1 MARIIISVSSLL
13 LLHATLLASEAGG
26 LSFLNIPTSA
36 LSASLGSTTTAD
48 LGRPSAL
55 IQNPANIWQFK
66 RFAISFSDR
75 SLLGGIQ
82 GIKYHNVFFG
92 FRVKQ
97 LALGL
102 GCLYYSVDN
111 IEQYDDQAVY
121 LGNFSFQNVA
131 IPFGFSLKTSG
142 LLWGVGFSY
151 ITQNFSNIGYTKETF
166 FAGDI
171 GVTAT
176 DLLPKS
182 NRYDLTVSYVNKMLF
197 SKTPKVA
204 LVNSASSN
212 SILGFKGLLRNNIFS
227 TALFLDLLV
236 NPSINIRNMRL
247 AGQLQAKY
255 GETKVGINAGVN
267 SLPLYQAAEVTYGD
281 LSKYSMKKSFGFYF
295 DLKQRVVIN
304 FAYEWHPIL
313 ENNQYISMQLS
324 F

>member
-131 IPFGFSLKTSG
+131 IPFGFSLKIKKSEKLPEG
-142 LLWGVGFSY
+142 LPGISAICQKCNGF
-151 ITQNFSNIGYTKETF
+151 
-166 FAGDI
+166 
-171 GVTAT
+171 
-176 DLLPKS
+176 
-182 NRYDLTVSYVNKMLF
+182 
-197 SKTPKVA
+197 
-204 LVNSASSN
+204 
-212 SILGFKGLLRNNIFS
+212 
-227 TALFLDLLV
+227 LFL
-236 NPSINIRNMRL
+236 
-247 AGQLQAKY
+247 
-255 GETKVGINAGVN
+255 
-267 SLPLYQAAEVTYGD
+267 
-281 LSKYSMKKSFGFYF
+281 
-295 DLKQRVVIN
+295 
-304 FAYEWHPIL
+304 HIL
-313 ENNQYISMQLS
+313 IHYNEKL
-324 F
+324 